1 MSINSLVCSIES
13 VIPSIIDSIALSP
26 RFTANIFAK
35 VLELILFIIPRLN
48 FVYICLEVVD
58 LLKAVIV
65 RLALAILL
73 FQPIQSN
80 RHCRVI
86 PYPIAQFGFEN
97 LAMISIDGDGFSINH
112 FFGVRI

>member
-1 MSINSLVCSIES
+1 MPAEETKYAIHETVENLKKRFGFIFYPTKRAAIPFNAIDEDIDIEA
-13 VIPSIIDSIALSP
+13 I
-26 RFTANIFAK
+26 
-35 VLELILFIIPRLN
+35 
-48 FVYICLEVVD
+48 VD

-65 RLALAILL
+65 GLALAILL
-73 FQPIQSN
+73 FQPIQGN

-112 FFGVRI
+112 FFSVRI